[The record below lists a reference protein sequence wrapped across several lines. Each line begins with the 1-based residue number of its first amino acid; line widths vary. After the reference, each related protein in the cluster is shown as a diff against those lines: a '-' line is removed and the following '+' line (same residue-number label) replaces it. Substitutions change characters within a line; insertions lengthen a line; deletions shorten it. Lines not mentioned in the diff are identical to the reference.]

1 MDNFS
6 QIFSSFNNGGDNSA
20 VEFFSA
26 CGTGRR
32 NLCLNKCT
40 RDHSGIGCNLKISKK
55 NRDAC
60 FAESRRKRDACKAN
74 CPSADQACIDEKN
87 NPSGGGAYEPE
98 STEVLE
104 VPEKETPEKDGGSGK
119 GAKGMMSGD
128 TKKVLLYTGIAVGSI
143 AGLTLLIWGVASA
156 FKTSK

>member
-6 QIFSSFNNGGDNSA
+6 RIFSSISGGDDSA
-20 VEFFSA
+20 AVFFSA

-40 RDHSGIGCNLKISKK
+40 RDHSGVGCNLKINKK
-55 NRDAC
+55 KRDEC
-60 FAESRRKRDACKAN
+60 FAASRRKRDACKAN

-87 NPSGGGAYEPE
+87 NPSGGSSEPE
-98 STEVLE
+98 PILE
-104 VPEKETPEKDGGSGK
+104 AEIPEKDISTDTGGEGK
-119 GAKGMMSGD
+119 SRISDDAK
-128 TKKVLLYTGIAVGSI
+128 KAFLYAGIAVGSI

-156 FKTSK
+156 LKPSK